1 MLMRKSLL
9 AAALTATFAATAAHA
24 QPATQRWLVLN
35 HGTDAGELVVTSR
48 GDSATAR
55 WVYTDRQRGTRTEA
69 RYAMGTNGL
78 PVSAEARP
86 VLTDGSTGPVN
97 ESIALTGDS
106 LRFTSLGMTRTI
118 ARTATD
124 FVRLRGGTPWEQA
137 ALARALITRPTRSA
151 KLNGNATVRAQI
163 VADTLLR
170 ANGATQRVR
179 LVMVTTDSSAL
190 PTGTWLDERGQ
201 LFATE
206 VQWFMTVQP
215 RAVPFMP
222 AMRTIEL
229 RWRMAEAK
237 KLADK
242 VTTPHKGT
250 VVFRNGN
257 LFDADKGV
265 LVPNTTVV
273 TRNDRIISVGPAAS
287 VATPDGAT
295 VIDAT
300 GKTIMPG
307 MWEMHAHLF
316 AAPFGVAQLSQGLTT
331 ARDLA
336 SDPDLAVMLRDS
348 EKKGALAAPRYIL
361 AGFMEGPLKWRGP
374 SGSLVSTE
382 AQAREWVAR
391 YDSLGYKQIK
401 VYNVVHPDL
410 LPTIASE
417 AKKRGMR
424 LSGHIP
430 RGMSMEAAIALG
442 YDEIQHGA
450 FFFSNFFQDSLYV
463 PQMRAYS
470 SVAFAVSPTFD
481 VNGAPMTKLLE
492 TLKAKNT
499 VVDGTFSLWIGNM
512 GITDNAARLQSDSA
526 YVTLIRRMHDL
537 GIQMV
542 PGTDEARSATY
553 PRELQMFEAAGIPRA
568 KILQMATIESAR
580 VMNDAR
586 DYGSVAE
593 GKVADVLLVNGNPLE
608 RLSDLSKLE
617 TVMRG
622 GRLYDAAKLKRIVM
636 QLGSIGAASAHG
648 EEDPRFYHPH

>member
-1 MLMRKSLL
+1 
-9 AAALTATFAATAAHA
+9 
-24 QPATQRWLVLN
+24 
-35 HGTDAGELVVTSR
+35 
-48 GDSATAR
+48 
-55 WVYTDRQRGTRTEA
+55 
-69 RYAMGTNGL
+69 
-78 PVSAEARP
+78 
-86 VLTDGSTGPVN
+86 
-97 ESIALTGDS
+97 
-106 LRFTSLGMTRTI
+106 
-118 ARTATD
+118 
-124 FVRLRGGTPWEQA
+124 
-137 ALARALITRPTRSA
+137 
-151 KLNGNATVRAQI
+151 
-163 VADTLLR
+163 
-170 ANGATQRVR
+170 
-179 LVMVTTDSSAL
+179 
-190 PTGTWLDERGQ
+190 
-201 LFATE
+201 
-206 VQWFMTVQP
+206 
-215 RAVPFMP
+215 
-222 AMRTIEL
+222 
-229 RWRMAEAK
+229 
-237 KLADK
+237 
-242 VTTPHKGT
+242 
-250 VVFRNGN
+250 
-257 LFDADKGV
+257 
-265 LVPNTTVV
+265 
-273 TRNDRIISVGPAAS
+273 
-287 VATPDGAT
+287 
-295 VIDAT
+295 
-300 GKTIMPG
+300 MPG

-499 VVDGTFSLWIGNM
+499 VVDGTFSIWIGNM
-512 GITDNAARLQSDSA
+512 GITDNAARLKSDSA

>member
-1 MLMRKSLL
+1 
-9 AAALTATFAATAAHA
+9 
-24 QPATQRWLVLN
+24 
-35 HGTDAGELVVTSR
+35 
-48 GDSATAR
+48 
-55 WVYTDRQRGTRTEA
+55 
-69 RYAMGTNGL
+69 MGTNGL

-97 ESIALTGDS
+97 ESIALAGDS
-106 LRFTSLGMTRTI
+106 LRFSSLGMTRTI

-316 AAPFGVAQLSQGLTT
+316 AAPFGVAQLSQGLTA

>member
-1 MLMRKSLL
+1 MLMRQSLL
-9 AAALTATFAATAAHA
+9 AALTVALSASAAHA
-24 QPATQRWLVLN
+24 QTNTRWLVLN

-97 ESIALTGDS
+97 ESITLAGDS

-118 ARTATD
+118 ARTAAD

-137 ALARALITRPTRSA
+137 ALARALIARPTRSA
-151 KLNGNATVRAQI
+151 RVNGNSTIRANV

-250 VVFRNGN
+250 VVFRNGS

-417 AKKRGMR
+417 AKNRGMR

-492 TLKAKNT
+492 TLRAKNT
-499 VVDGTFSLWIGNM
+499 VVDGTFSIWIGNM
-512 GITDNAARLQSDSA
+512 GITDNAARLKSDSA

-586 DYGSVAE
+586 EYGSVAE